1 MVVVVVLGVMA
12 VVAGAVHILKEP
24 VRQPNQGNL
33 NQLDQTEV
41 ILITEIL
48 AFLVAVQVVLVF
60 LAELRAVI

>member
-1 MVVVVVLGVMA
+1 MVVVVVLGVMVVVA
-12 VVAGAVHILKEP
+12 VVVHILKEP